1 MNEYSDKTND
11 ELDALAAERVMGY
24 ESDGPDEDLP
34 IAMWHA
40 KHVGHICSH
49 SEWRPTTDPRDERAI
64 VDAMVARGFAIVNIM
79 RHHSSGGWDVFFADT
94 GDPKC
99 GQACDAI
106 LGRAVVIAS
115 LIAVEGGEDAP

>member
-64 VDAMVARGFAIVNIM
+64 VEAMIGRRFTNVSIDLNG
-79 RHHSSGGWDVFFADT
+79 SDGWDVFFADI
-94 GDPKC
+94 DESIC
-99 GQACDAI
+99 GQACDAS

-115 LIAVEGGEDAP
+115 LIAVEGGEEAP